1 MIRSR
6 VLTYGFRLFF
16 GFAVFAFLASF
27 VFAIGSSMDVS
38 DQGVVDSVL
47 GPLTAGWK
55 GGIGSH
61 LGYVVLLGTSAVAA
75 FVAFMLVAF
84 RDADPDAQAQLVHTE
99 QVPLTKA
106 PGGASYAP
114 VVGAMLAVALIVGL
128 VGEPRLFQAAI
139 IGTLLV
145 AFVWTVRAWADRAT
159 GDDET
164 NRELYHRIIDP
175 LRVPVIGVLVIGFVV
190 LGLSRALLAVD
201 KVSSIVIF
209 GGAATVFFVVATLLS
224 ARPKI
229 PRSAITILLFLGGV
243 AILGAAI
250 AGLIAGERDFEH
262 HGGEEHGGEE
272 VEGEGALAPAAP
284 VVLTV
289 TEGAN
294 V

>member
-16 GFAVFAFLASF
+16 GFAVFAFFGSF
-27 VFAIGSSMDVS
+27 VFAIGSSIDTS
-38 DQGVVDSVL
+38 DQGLVDNVL

-61 LGYVVLLGTSAVAA
+61 LGYVVLLGTSAVAGFIA
-75 FVAFMLVAF
+75 AMLIAF
-84 RDADPDAQAQLVHTE
+84 RDADPDAQAQIVHTE
-99 QVPLTKA
+99 QVPLTRA
-106 PGGASYAP
+106 PSGASYAP
-114 VVGAMLAVALIVGL
+114 IVGGMVAVGAIVGL
-128 VGEPRLFQAAI
+128 VGEPRVFQASLIAALMI
-139 IGTLLV
+139 
-145 AFVWTVRAWADRAT
+145 AFVWTVRAWAERAT

-175 LRVPVIGVLVIGFVV
+175 LRVPVIGILVIGFVV

-209 GGAATVFFVVATLLS
+209 GGAATLFFIAAALLS

-229 PRSAITILLFLGGV
+229 PRGAITVLLLVGGV

-262 HGGEEHGGEE
+262 HGSDHEGEE
-272 VEGEGALAPAAP
+272 VEGEGALAPTAPLVLITAA
-284 VVLTV
+284 
-289 TEGAN
+289 GADA
-294 V
+294 

>member
-16 GFAVFAFLASF
+16 GFAVLAFFGSF
-27 VFAIGSSMDVS
+27 VFAIGSSIDTS
-38 DQGVVDSVL
+38 DQGVVDNVL

-61 LGYVVLLGTSAVAA
+61 LGYVVLLGTSVAAA
-75 FVAFMLVAF
+75 FVAFMLIAF
-84 RDADPDAQAQLVHTE
+84 RDADPDAQAQVVHTD
-99 QVPLTKA
+99 QVPLTRA
-106 PGGASYAP
+106 PSGASYAP
-114 VVGAMLAVALIVGL
+114 IVGGMVAVGAIVGL
-128 VGEPRLFQAAI
+128 VGEPRVFQASLIAALMI
-139 IGTLLV
+139 
-145 AFVWTVRAWADRAT
+145 AFVWTVRAWAERAT

-175 LRVPVIGVLVIGFVV
+175 LRVPVVGILVVGFVV

-209 GGAATVFFVVATLLS
+209 GGAATLFFIAAALLS

-229 PRSAITILLFLGGV
+229 PQGAITVLLLVGGV

-262 HGGEEHGGEE
+262 HGSDHEEE
-272 VEGEGALAPAAP
+272 VEGEGALAPSDP
-284 VVLTV
+284 IVLT
-289 TEGAN
+289 TAAGAGA
-294 V
+294 